1 MAIYITK
8 DNFVWLDV
16 TESDNIEKIFASHE
30 QLYAVYDDD
39 SESLIE
45 SMDELVE
52 AISIGVKI
60 CIEVGHLP
68 KKKEPWFHSAKKIL
82 KDGYWYVKINDIKFG

>member
-1 MAIYITK
+1 MIYITK
-8 DNFVWLDV
+8 DNFVWLDI
-16 TESDNIEKIFASHE
+16 TESKNIEDIFASHE
-30 QLYAVYDDD
+30 NLYAVYDDD

-45 SMDELVE
+45 SIDELME

-68 KKKEPWFHSAKKIL
+68 KPKTKWFLSADKIL
-82 KDGYWYVKINDIKFG
+82 KNGYWYAKINDIKLG